1 MRDTMKLASKIKL
14 LILDVD
20 GVLTDGG
27 LYYDPDGRVV
37 KRFDVQDGLG
47 IKIAQKAGLEIAVI
61 TGLKQPVV
69 EKRVR
74 ELGIEEY
81 HPGYHDKAP
90 VLKEICKRMHI
101 GLDEVAYLGDDW
113 VDVTAMQIVGFPM
126 TVPNAR
132 PEMFELSKW
141 TTKNPGGR
149 GAVRD
154 AIDYL
159 LRATGCYDE
168 AWSQWSGK

>member
-1 MRDTMKLASKIKL
+1 MRDAMKLASKIKL
-14 LILDVD
+14 LVLDVD

-27 LYYDPDGRVV
+27 LYYDQDGRVE

-47 IKIAQKAGLEIAVI
+47 IKIAQQAGLEIAVI

-81 HPGYHDKAP
+81 HPGHLDKAP

-101 GLDEVAYLGDDW
+101 GLDQVAYLGDDW
-113 VDVTAMQIVGFPM
+113 VDVTVMQIVGFPM

-132 PEMFELSKW
+132 PEMFELAKW
-141 TTKNPGGR
+141 TTQNPGGR

-168 AWSQWSGK
+168 AWSRWSGK